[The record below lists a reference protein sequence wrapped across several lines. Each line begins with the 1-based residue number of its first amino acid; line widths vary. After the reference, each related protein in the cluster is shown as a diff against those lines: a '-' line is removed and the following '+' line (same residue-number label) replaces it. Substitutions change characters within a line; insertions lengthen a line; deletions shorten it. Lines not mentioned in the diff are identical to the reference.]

1 MKKRNEAKVI
11 LKEVSS
17 ENIILLIIQL
27 IASIIHPNNLFFRK
41 KWIDEETY
49 NGDDA
54 ILKFQR
60 NFNEYLY
67 LWQLTW
73 LYFQYLKTLSINTI
87 WASDSSDRI
96 VRYVGFR
103 LTDLYILKCLMRD
116 SKKITVFIILLS
128 TMFYYMIALTVV
140 ESPLYYL
147 DFIQD
152 GYKSFIY
159 PSIALWNTMITL
171 FTIGYGDIYVVTY
184 LGRIFVSILT
194 LLAGIILSFVTVAM
208 TIDFDFGD

>member
-1 MKKRNEAKVI
+1 M
-11 LKEVSS
+11 
-17 ENIILLIIQL
+17 
-27 IASIIHPNNLFFRK
+27 SIIHPNNIFFRK

-49 NGDDA
+49 NGDDN
-54 ILKFQR
+54 ILTFRR

-73 LYFQYLKTLSINTI
+73 LYFQYLKTLSVNTI

-103 LTDLYILKCLMRD
+103 LTDLYILKSLMRD

-147 DFIQD
+147 DFI
-152 GYKSFIY
+152 
-159 PSIALWNTMITL
+159 
-171 FTIGYGDIYVVTY
+171 
-184 LGRIFVSILT
+184 
-194 LLAGIILSFVTVAM
+194 
-208 TIDFDFGD
+208 